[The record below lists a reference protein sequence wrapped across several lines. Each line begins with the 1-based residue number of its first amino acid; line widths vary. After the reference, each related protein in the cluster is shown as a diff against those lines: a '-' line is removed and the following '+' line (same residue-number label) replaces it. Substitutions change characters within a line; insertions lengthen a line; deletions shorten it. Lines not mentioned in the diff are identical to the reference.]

1 MEISIEFILLELITL
16 LIFIVSIKKEIL
28 TVGGSFSALIVGT
41 IISLCGFEYF
51 VVLAAFFFSSTKATH
66 LHKQI
71 KTKLL
76 GETYLKEKKRNAIQV
91 LSKSLFPTLVCFIIY
106 ANYDGKGMNIFNIKS
121 HPSTTTLCK
130 TFLDAF
136 FIGFFESANAD
147 TWASE
152 LGILSRESPILI
164 LHGFKSV
171 PKGINGAISRYGTV
185 CSILGGMFISSVVI
199 LCNIFRM
206 GLVSFLKSD
215 NRVFLLGVKILVFG
229 GFIGFIGSLIDSILG
244 QTVQLTIYNVTKECV
259 IEKEAEA
266 EARKNGDELKYYG
279 KDLFNNSG
287 INLITGVVTALIAG
301 YLATLIF

>member
-1 MEISIEFILLELITL
+1 MEVSIEFIILELITL

-28 TVGGSFSALIVGT
+28 TVGGSYSALVVGT

-51 VVLAAFFFSSTKATH
+51 VILAAFFFSSTKATH

-76 GETYLKEKKRNAIQV
+76 GETYIKEKKRNAVQV
-91 LSKSLFPTLVCFIIY
+91 LSKSLFPTIVCLIIY
-106 ANYDGKGMNIFNIKS
+106 AKYGKGMDIFNVKL
-121 HPSTTTLCK
+121 PSQCK
-130 TFLDAF
+130 IFLDAF

-152 LGILSRESPILI
+152 LGILSSEQPILI

-171 PKGINGAISRYGTV
+171 PKGINGAMSRYGTV
-185 CSILGGMFISSVVI
+185 CSILGGMFISSIVI

-206 GLVSFLKSD
+206 GLLTFVKSD
-215 NRVFLLGVKILVFG
+215 NRVFILGLKVLLYGGV
-229 GFIGFIGSLIDSILG
+229 IGFIGSLIDSLLG
-244 QTVQLTIYNVTKECV
+244 QTVQLTIYNVTKQCV
-259 IEKEAEA
+259 IEKDDEE

-279 KDLFNNSG
+279 KDLLNNSG
-287 INLITGVVTALIAG
+287 INLVTGVVTALLSG
-301 YLATLIF
+301 FVATLIF